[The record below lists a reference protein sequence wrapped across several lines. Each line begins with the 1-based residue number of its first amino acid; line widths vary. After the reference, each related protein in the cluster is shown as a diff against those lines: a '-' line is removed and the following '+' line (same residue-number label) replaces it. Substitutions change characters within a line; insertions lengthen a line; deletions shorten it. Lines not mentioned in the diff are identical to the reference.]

1 MINIIISAS
10 WLGEDDFAFR
20 VNAVKGIGK
29 EEDNNGSLVDK
40 AAAFDAIHDGSEGWG
55 RAESHSFH
63 WDKSLLG
70 D

>member
-20 VNAVKGIGK
+20 VNAAKGIGK
-29 EEDNNGSLVDK
+29 EEDNNDSLADM
-40 AAAFDAIHDGSEGWG
+40 AAAFDAIHDGPEGWG
-55 RAESHSFH
+55 KAESHSFH
-63 WDKSLLG
+63 WDKNLLG